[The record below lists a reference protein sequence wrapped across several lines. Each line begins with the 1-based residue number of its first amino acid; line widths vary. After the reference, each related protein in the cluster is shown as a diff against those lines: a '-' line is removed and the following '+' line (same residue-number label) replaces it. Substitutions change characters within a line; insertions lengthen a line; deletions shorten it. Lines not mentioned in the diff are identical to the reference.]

1 MLRSKQDASAQVL
14 LKYKFH
20 FYHIHLLKKGKIFKK
35 MNARIYSSLHVTWL
49 MLHRAKHYLI

>member
-1 MLRSKQDASAQVL
+1 MLRSKQEASTQVL

-35 MNARIYSSLHVTWL
+35 
-49 MLHRAKHYLI
+49 